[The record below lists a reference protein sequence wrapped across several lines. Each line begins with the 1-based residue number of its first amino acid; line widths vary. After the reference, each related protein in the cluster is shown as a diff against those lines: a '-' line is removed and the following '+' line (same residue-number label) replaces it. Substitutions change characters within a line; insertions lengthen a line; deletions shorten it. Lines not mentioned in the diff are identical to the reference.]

1 MSAALDDP
9 HAVQHLPQRPAI
21 HPGQALDSYL
31 EHVAA
36 ANHMTPFELANKITR
51 AADTTRFLM
60 LSPTEATLRTL
71 TALTGQSTEQ
81 LKHAT
86 LKHYD
91 GAGLD
96 LSGLDPHNQSS
107 YRTVAGRGWLPGNS
121 SQLCPRCLKETSAWQ
136 LAWRL
141 PTTTV
146 CTKHRRYLIGTCP
159 GCDKPFRAAGHG
171 FIRLVGASLV
181 CGNPD
186 GARGR
191 HCRTELTTLAA
202 KRADPACVG
211 RQERYDRAMVGGA
224 AMVLG
229 HEIEAVAYHRVLRSL
244 TVLVLHIA
252 TVATDPQ
259 RMPQWARRLNQG
271 SSPAPSERAPRW
283 GLAPPHD
290 PAVRSRVLTTADEIL
305 GADDLH
311 AAARLLD
318 PWAEAI
324 PLTPDGF
331 LGWVGDH
338 MVPDPLATQLVMATY
353 APRRRLS
360 RALDDMEPMPPRLED
375 IPQVIPQDLY
385 DRYLIGMCRARRENV
400 RSFAALCLARTHPG
414 VDTWSH
420 AARALDLDPEIGRR
434 AAQTCTTAMTAAPG
448 PFVAALTALANHLPD
463 LNHRVCEQRVRDLG
477 QTDEWFTTWVH
488 ERRPGTRPSSKAH
501 ALTWLW
507 LVTAHGHISTSPGP
521 ARPLDARG
529 RAYYRRFAQGL
540 TADQQASL
548 TRAIETR
555 A

>member
-36 ANHMTPFELANKITR
+36 ANHMTPFELANKITK

-60 LSPTEATLRTL
+60 LSPTEATLRSL

-159 GCDKPFRAAGHG
+159 GCDKPFRTAGHG

-202 KRADPACVG
+202 RRADPACVG
-211 RQERYDRAMVGGA
+211 RQERYDRAMIDGA
-224 AMVLG
+224 AMVFG
-229 HEIEAVAYHRVLRSL
+229 QETRAGAYHRALRSL
-244 TVLVLHIA
+244 TVLFLHIA
-252 TVATDPQ
+252 TAALSRETLPS
-259 RMPQWARRLNQG
+259 WTRRLGQ
-271 SSPAPSERAPRW
+271 SLSAETAERSHRW
-283 GLAPPHD
+283 GIAPPRD
-290 PAVRSRVLTTADEIL
+290 TIVRSRALTSADHIL
-305 GADDLH
+305 GADH
-311 AAARLLD
+311 VEIAARLIA
-318 PWAEAI
+318 PWVEAV
-324 PLTPDGF
+324 PRTSDGF

-338 MVPDPLATQLVMATY
+338 MVPDPLTTRLIVAAH
-353 APRRRLS
+353 APKRRLS
-360 RALDDMEPMPPRLED
+360 RVLADSPAMPRRLEG
-375 IPQVIPQDLY
+375 IPQVIPEELYEHFLADL
-385 DRYLIGMCRARRENV
+385 CKARPENV
-400 RSFAALCLARTHPG
+400 RTFAALCLARTHFG
-414 VDTWSH
+414 VDTWSR
-420 AARALDLDPEIGRR
+420 AAQALGLDPETGCKT
-434 AAQTCTTAMTAAPG
+434 AQTCTTAMTAAPDR
-448 PFVAALTALANHLPD
+448 FVDALTDLAIRLPD
-463 LNHRVCEQRVRDLG
+463 HDYRVCEQWVRQRG
-477 QTDEWFTTWVH
+477 QTDDWFTAWVQ
-488 ERRPGTRPSSKAH
+488 EKRPGTRISSKTH
-501 ALTWLW
+501 VLTWLW
-507 LVTAHGHISTSPGP
+507 TVTAHGHISTSPG
-521 ARPLDARG
+521 ATQPLDAQA
-529 RAYYRRFAQGL
+529 RASYRRFAQSL
-540 TADQQASL
+540 AVDQLAAL
-548 TRAIETR
+548 TRATKTH

>member
-1 MSAALDDP
+1 MSAALDEP
-9 HAVQHLPQRPAI
+9 HTVQRLPQRPAI

-36 ANHMTPFELANKITR
+36 ANHMTPFELAKKITR

-60 LSPTEATLRTL
+60 LAPTEATLRSL
-71 TALTGQSTEQ
+71 TALTGQPGEQ

-86 LKHYD
+86 LKHFD
-91 GAGLD
+91 GAALD
-96 LSGLDPHNQSS
+96 LSGLDPHNQAS

-121 SQLCPRCLKETSAWQ
+121 SQMCPRCLKETSGWQ

-159 GCDKPFRAAGHG
+159 GCNKPFRTAGHG

-191 HCRTELTTLAA
+191 HCRTELTTLTA

-211 RQERYDRAMVGGA
+211 RQERYDRAMVDGVA
-224 AMVLG
+224 TVFG
-229 HEIEAVAYHRVLRSL
+229 HETCAGAYHRALRSL
-244 TVLVLHIA
+244 TVLLLHIS
-252 TVATDPQ
+252 TVATGPQ
-259 RMPQWARRLNQG
+259 RMPPWARRLNQG
-271 SSPAPSERAPRW
+271 SSLGTIERAPRW

-318 PWAEAI
+318 PWAGAI
-324 PLTPDGF
+324 PRTPDGF

-338 MVPDPLATQLVMATY
+338 MVPDPLATHLVMAAH

-360 RALDDMEPMPPRLED
+360 RALDDIEAVPRRLED

-385 DRYLIGMCRARRENV
+385 DRYLIGMCGARRENV
-400 RSFAALCLARTHPG
+400 RTFAALCLARAHPG

-420 AARALDLDPEIGRR
+420 AAQALGLNPEIGRR
-434 AAQTCTTAMTAAPG
+434 TAQTCTSSMKTVPSR
-448 PFVAALTALANHLPD
+448 FVDALMDLASHLPD
-463 LNHRVCEQRVRDLG
+463 RNYRVGEQRVRDLER
-477 QTDEWFTTWVH
+477 TDDWFTTWVQEH
-488 ERRPGTRPSSKAH
+488 RLGTRPSSKTH
-501 ALTWLW
+501 VVTWLW
-507 LVTAHGHISTSPGP
+507 TVTAHGHISTSPGAP
-521 ARPLDARG
+521 RTLDARG
-529 RAYYRRFAQGL
+529 RAYYRRFAQSL
-540 TADQQASL
+540 TPDQQTALS
-548 TRAIETR
+548 RAMESR